1 MNLIKINLLPYRQLH
16 EQQQK
21 KQFQQIMLLGAIVG
35 IALAGLIYTALAGA
49 ISNQN
54 SRNESLEAGIK
65 QLDGELAEIKKLN
78 EQKRNFLARKQKV
91 EELDVK
97 RFEGARVIDTLDQIT
112 PEGTYLV
119 SLVSDTKANKNAAM
133 GNNAYIINGKAIS
146 DNKVALF
153 MTALPSTG
161 VFEQPEL
168 LSIKKGDDAQ
178 EFSLSAKLVEQ
189 KIAAS
194 EVTGTTVSASQPME
208 GGK

>member
-1 MNLIKINLLPYRQLH
+1 MNLIKINLLPYRELQ

-21 KQFQQIMLLGAIVG
+21 KQLQQIMLLGAIIGVG
-35 IALAGLIYTALAGA
+35 LAILVYTTLATA
-49 ISNQN
+49 INNQN

-65 QLDGELAEIKKLN
+65 QLDSEIAEIKKLN

-91 EELDVK
+91 EELDIK
-97 RFEGARVIDTLDQIT
+97 RFESARVIDTLDQVT

-119 SLVSDTKANKNAAM
+119 SLRPDSKGNKNSAT
-133 GNNAYIINGKAIS
+133 GNDAYIINGKAIS

-168 LSIKKGDDAQ
+168 LSIKKGNDAQ

-194 EVTGTTVSASQPME
+194 ESANQVIPASQP
-208 GGK
+208 GKGDK